1 MENADIIRLYKQGYS
16 IDYIVNQYYI
26 SKKNENKIINMKAR
40 KIILLESYIK
50 KSDLRGQVYRIIY
63 SEISKWPPYLTSG
76 LPCNILQLF
85 FWKNDL

>member
-63 SEISKWPPYLTSG
+63 SEISK
-76 LPCNILQLF
+76 
-85 FWKNDL
+85 